1 MGLLEYTPGKVI
13 LLHRRPFWLKEAGD
27 WATLA
32 PTRLANDARAST
44 ASQSGKSKGEASP
57 PIVHTLPAP
66 TREQRVPRTRR
77 TEQETGRRK
86 RPHPSSTPCPPLR
99 GSLNSSYFSLWL
111 LTARGCL
118 SSLPKNVI
126 KRLGA

>member
-66 TREQRVPRTRR
+66 TREPELLLFFPLAFNGTRLF
-77 TEQETGRRK
+77 EQPAKERD
-86 RPHPSSTPCPPLR
+86 
-99 GSLNSSYFSLWL
+99 
-111 LTARGCL
+111 
-118 SSLPKNVI
+118 
-126 KRLGA
+126 